1 MKKNKLTIV
10 IPVYNTEKYVEE
22 TILSVL
28 NQSFSNFE
36 LVIINDGS
44 LDRSGE
50 ILQHMRKKD
59 SRVTIIQQDNR
70 GLSAVRNRG
79 MDFSN
84 SEYIYFLDSDDVLV
98 DGSLEKVMN
107 LAESTN
113 CDMVHF
119 SSYSIDAEGNRI
131 TKHRIKQY
139 RQLIPLQG
147 EKLLYELY
155 SSKNYHTNVQKYIF
169 RKQFLRDHNLRFDDG
184 YIHEDEAFTLEALC
198 LAKKVTSI
206 DEPLLKKRF
215 RAGSIMSSKK
225 NEYNIESYAKAVS
238 RLIQFMDKH
247 SFNKETQYIIR
258 SKIRQITLRCIHL
271 IYTMN
276 ESDNGNRKIE
286 DYFATRDV
294 IKAGWDLYFKSK
306 VYGPYQAVKK
316 HLP

>member
-1 MKKNKLTIV
+1 MKKNKLNIV

-44 LDRSGE
+44 TDSSLKV
-50 ILQHMRKKD
+50 LKK
-59 SRVTIIQQDNR
+59 IQATDKRIEVINQENR

-79 MDFSN
+79 MDLSN

-131 TKHRIKQY
+131 SKHKIKQY
-139 RQLIPLQG
+139 RQLTPLQG
-147 EKLLYELY
+147 EKLLYELH
-155 SSKNYHTNVQKYIF
+155 SSKNYHTNVQKYIV

-184 YIHEDEAFTLEALC
+184 YIHEDEAFTLESLC
-198 LAKKVTSI
+198 LAKKVISI
-206 DEPLLKKRF
+206 DEPLLKKRV

-258 SKIRQITLRCIHL
+258 SKVRQLTHRCIHL

-276 ESDNGNRKIE
+276 EYDNGKRKIE

-294 IKAGWDLYFKSK
+294 KKAGWDLYFKSK
-306 VYGPYQAVKK
+306 LYGPYQAVKRR
-316 HLP
+316 LP